1 MQETLAG
8 PPFGLAAAAPAF
20 QRATRLAE
28 ALFAGA
34 EASVVLIDGDRVWR
48 SGGSLVGTGVQP
60 TGVLHVIERGKAVW
74 LADCE
79 PPTEPG
85 AARSAQRFWAGA
97 PVRLADGSTIGVLT
111 VRSSLSRVYDK
122 TLAARLQDLADSI
135 ADECERA
142 RAAEIIDKRDAEL
155 RRARKV
161 LASFVGSVPIESL
174 MTDREL
180 RVLTATPRWLETMGV
195 TEQAVAGRRLQDV
208 APEAF
213 AFFKGHFERALAGET
228 VKDPQVPV
236 VTADGRTAWMS
247 LEMTPWRDDA
257 GEVAGVVSAA
267 HDITETVMAMRS
279 LRRTQQTLQMAA
291 EMANL
296 EVYDIDYRRRSVSR
310 AGKALFRASQGSE
323 EAVAKAYFSGD
334 LNKFIDP
341 RDLDRVNEAW
351 SRFEADDTPYAVEYR
366 VKPADG
372 EEIWIAEVTQATRDD
387 TGKIR
392 RLIGAMQDITA
403 RKAAEQALTE
413 AKDEAEAATRAKSAF
428 LANMSHE
435 IRTPMNGVLG
445 MAQAMASEALSPRQ
459 REQLEVIRQSG
470 HGLLA
475 ILNDVLDMAKIE
487 SGKFELEDIAF
498 DLSEVVGAAYSTFNT
513 LIEEKGLAFE
523 IDLAE
528 TARGRYRGDPTRL
541 RQILYNLISNA
552 SKFTGS
558 GEVAVHVTRAEAE
571 LRIAVSDSG
580 IGMTPEQLSLL
591 FSQFSQADA
600 ATTRRFGGTGL
611 GLSISRDLAEMMG
624 GSLEVASEPGRGSVF
639 TLKVPLVYLGEAAV
653 ADDEAAPTQSET
665 IESETIQN
673 DREMRILAAEDNGVN
688 RLVLSTLLEQ
698 FGAAPVMVEN
708 GALAI
713 EAWRTGDWDVILMD
727 IQMPVMDGLTAARA
741 IRAEEARS
749 GRPRTPIIALTA
761 NAMAHQVAEYRAA
774 GMDGHVSKPIVV
786 KDLIEALRGLGAAD
800 ERGGV
805 AA

>member
-1 MQETLAG
+1 MQENMAG
-8 PPFGLAAAAPAF
+8 PPYGLAAAAPAF

-48 SGGSLVGTGVQP
+48 SGGSLAGTRTP
-60 TGVLHVIERGKAVW
+60 ATGVLHVIERGKAVW
-74 LADCE
+74 VADHE
-79 PPTEPG
+79 PAVEREADQPFK
-85 AARSAQRFWAGA
+85 RFWAGA
-97 PVRLADGSTIGVLT
+97 PVRLAEGATIGVLT
-111 VRSSLSRVYDK
+111 VRSPAPRAYDK
-122 TLAARLQDLADSI
+122 TLVARLQDLADGV

-142 RAAEIIDKRDAEL
+142 RSAEIIEKRDAEL

-161 LASFVGSVPIESL
+161 LASFVGSVPIESV

-180 RVLTATPRWLETMGV
+180 RVLTATPRWLATMGV
-195 TEQAVAGRRLQDV
+195 TEQAVAGRRLQEV

-213 AFFKGHFERALAGET
+213 AFFKSHFERGLAGET
-228 VKDPQVPV
+228 VKDPQVPAV
-236 VTADGRTAWMS
+236 AADGRTAWMS
-247 LEMTPWRDDA
+247 LEITPWRDEA
-257 GEVAGVVSAA
+257 GEIAGVVSAA
-267 HDITETVMAMRS
+267 HDITETVTAMRS
-279 LRRTQQTLQMAA
+279 LKRTQQTLQLAA

-296 EVYDIDYRRRSVSR
+296 EVYDIDYRRRSVNR
-310 AGKALFRASQGSE
+310 AGKALFSISHGKE
-323 EAVAKAYFSGD
+323 EAVAQAYISGD
-334 LNKFIDP
+334 LNRFIDP
-341 RDLDRVNEAW
+341 RDLGRVAEAW
-351 SRFEADDTPYAVEYR
+351 SRFQADDTPYEIEYR
-366 VKPADG
+366 VNPTTG
-372 EEIWIAEVTQATRDD
+372 EEVWIAEVTQATRDD
-387 TGKIR
+387 RGKIR
-392 RLIGAMQDITA
+392 RVIGAMQDITA

-445 MAQAMASEALSPRQ
+445 MAQAMAREALSPRQ

-498 DLSEVVGAAYSTFNT
+498 DLGEVVGAAYSTFNT

-523 IDLAE
+523 INLAE

-552 SKFTGS
+552 SKFTGR
-558 GEVAVHVTRAEAE
+558 GEVAVHVTRAEGE
-571 LRIAVSDSG
+571 LCIAVSDSG
-580 IGMTPEQLSLL
+580 IGMTPEQLSHL

-611 GLSISRDLAEMMG
+611 GLSISRDMAVMMG
-624 GSLEVASEPGRGSVF
+624 GSLEVASQPGHGSVF
-639 TLKVPLVYLGEAAV
+639 TLKVPLAYLGEAAAA
-653 ADDEAAPTQSET
+653 ADDAEAPAQAETSED
-665 IESETIQN
+665 
-673 DREMRILAAEDNGVN
+673 DREIRILAAEDNSVN

-698 FGAAPVMVEN
+698 FGAAPVIVEN
-708 GALAI
+708 GVLAL
-713 EAWRTGDWDVILMD
+713 EAWRAEAWDVILMD

-741 IRAEEARS
+741 IRAEEAQS

-774 GMDGHVSKPIVV
+774 GMDGHISKPIVV
-786 KDLIEALRGLGAAD
+786 EELIEALRGLGAAE
-800 ERGGV
+800 ERGGM

>member
-1 MQETLAG
+1 MQENSAG
-8 PPFGLAAAAPAF
+8 PPYGLAAAAPAF

-34 EASVVLIDGDRVWR
+34 EASMVLIDGDRVWR
-48 SGGSLVGTGVQP
+48 SGGSLVGTQTP
-60 TGVLHVIERGKAVW
+60 ATGVLHVIEQGKAAW
-74 LADCE
+74 IADRE
-79 PPTEPG
+79 PAGEREADQPFK
-85 AARSAQRFWAGA
+85 RFWAGA
-97 PVRLADGSTIGVLT
+97 PVRLADGATIGVLT
-111 VRSSLSRVYDK
+111 VRGPAPRPYDK
-122 TLAARLQDLADSI
+122 TLAARLQDLADSV

-142 RAAEIIDKRDAEL
+142 RSAEIIEKRDAEL

-161 LASFVGSVPIESL
+161 LASFVGSAPIESV

-180 RVLTATPRWLETMGV
+180 RVLTATPRWLATVGV
-195 TEQAVAGRRLQDV
+195 TEQAIVGRRLQDI
-208 APEAF
+208 APDAF
-213 AFFKGHFERALAGET
+213 EFFKSHFERCLAGET

-236 VTADGRTAWMS
+236 VTGDGRTAWMS
-247 LEMTPWRDDA
+247 LEITPWRDEA
-257 GEVAGVVSAA
+257 GKIAGVVSAA
-267 HDITETVMAMRS
+267 HDITETVTAMRS
-279 LRRTQQTLQMAA
+279 LKRTQQTLQLAA

-296 EVYDIDYRRRSVSR
+296 EVYDIDYRSRSVHR
-310 AGKALFRASQGSE
+310 AGKALFSISQGNG
-323 EAVAKAYFSGD
+323 EAVTEAYFAGD
-334 LNKFIDP
+334 LNRFIDP
-341 RDLDRVNEAW
+341 RDLGRVTEAW
-351 SRFEADDTPYAVEYR
+351 SRFQADDTPYEIEYR
-366 VKPADG
+366 VNPAAG
-372 EEIWIAEVTQATRDD
+372 EEVWIAEVTQATRDD
-387 TGKIR
+387 EGKIR
-392 RLIGAMQDITA
+392 RVIGAMQDITA

-498 DLSEVVGAAYSTFNT
+498 DLNEVVGAAYSTFNT

-523 IDLAE
+523 IDMAE

-552 SKFTGS
+552 SKFTGC
-558 GEVAVHVTRAEAE
+558 GEVAVHVTRAEDE
-571 LRIAVSDSG
+571 LCIAVSDSG
-580 IGMTPEQLSLL
+580 IGMTPEQLSHL

-600 ATTRRFGGTGL
+600 AITRRFGGTGL
-611 GLSISRDLAEMMG
+611 GLSISRDLAVMMG
-624 GSLEVASEPGRGSVF
+624 GSLEVASQPGRGSVF
-639 TLKVPLVYLGEAAV
+639 TLKVPLAYLGEA
-653 ADDEAAPTQSET
+653 EAADAEAPAQAETSE
-665 IESETIQN
+665 
-673 DREMRILAAEDNGVN
+673 DGREIRILAAEDNSVN

-708 GALAI
+708 GVLAL
-713 EAWRTGDWDVILMD
+713 EAWRTGAWDVILMD

-741 IRAEEARS
+741 IRAEEAQS

-774 GMDGHVSKPIVV
+774 GMDGHISKPIVV
-786 KDLIEALRGLGAAD
+786 EELMEALKGLGAA
-800 ERGGV
+800 EARGGV